1 MMRAVSPRHQAPAQR
16 REDRS
21 PAQREWRDDRLRE
34 ARGILADVAHH
45 PESLVLLACGVI
57 ETHSDD
63 RVERIGAYVL
73 ADLLQSEREVRP

>member
-1 MMRAVSPRHQAPAQR
+1 MMGAVSLLEKLSAERYD
-16 REDRS
+16 DRS

-57 ETHSDD
+57 EVHSDD